1 MRALE
6 RKMFRDLWAMRGQ
19 GLAIIFVILSG
30 VAAYVSM
37 TSVMDALEQ
46 TLDTYYAEYR
56 FADGFASVRRAP
68 QQLVERLR
76 MVPGVNHIETRV
88 MARVN
93 LEIPDFD
100 EPVSGT
106 IVSVPEGYQPTLN
119 QLFIREGR
127 FIQAGREDEV
137 LLNEPFAQA
146 HDLNPGDQLA
156 AIING
161 RRKVLKI
168 VGIALSPEFL
178 IQIEPGSI
186 FPDPERYGV
195 MWMGRT
201 GLEAAYDMDGAFND
215 LAFSLSPVTDKYE
228 DVLKLIDDLL
238 KPYGG
243 QGAYWR
249 ADQPSHFIIT
259 EEFRQL
265 RGTATVLPI
274 IFLAVAAFLLNI
286 VVTRL
291 ISLQR
296 EQIAVLKAFGYS
308 NTHVGFHYVKLV
320 LLISFIGTAAG
331 IVLGVWMG
339 RGLGN
344 LYLEYYRFPYLEY
357 TLRLS
362 VAFIAVA
369 LTTGT
374 PLIGV
379 VQAVRK
385 AVKLPPAEAMRPAP
399 PAEYRATLVERLG
412 LQQYFDQP
420 TRMILR
426 NLERRP
432 SKALLTVIGMS
443 SSCAILIM
451 GLFFSDSFDYVIN
464 VQFGLT
470 QREHLTVTFTEPTS
484 TAALYE
490 IKSLPG
496 VLYAE
501 PFRNV
506 PVRLRYAHRSYQTG
520 IEGIPQDAYLRRLID
535 IDLEPVSVPHEG
547 IIITERLAQIL
558 HVRPGD
564 KIAVEVL
571 EGNRITRN
579 VPMVGITRQFIGI
592 GAYMDLQTVNRLAG
606 LGRAISG
613 VFLLIDKSYE
623 RKLVRILT
631 DRPRVA
637 SIASQERVIE
647 SFYESTAKT
656 MLIYT
661 FILSL
666 FAGVIAFGVVY
677 NSARISLSE
686 RDRELASLRVL
697 GFTRGE
703 IAYILIGELAF
714 LTLLSIPVGF
724 VLGATASAGVV
735 KSLQTDMYQLPFV
748 LGGNTLSLAAVIVL
762 AASVVS
768 SLIIYRRLHKLD
780 LIAVLKTRE

>member
-19 GLAIIFVILSG
+19 VLAIVFVILSG

-46 TLDTYYAEYR
+46 TLETYYAEYR

-68 QQLVERLR
+68 QQLVERIR

-88 MARVN
+88 IARVN

-100 EPVSGT
+100 EPVAGT

-119 QLFIREGR
+119 RLFIREGR

-146 HDLNPGDQLA
+146 HDLNPGDQFA

-168 VGIALSPEFL
+168 VGIVLSPEFL

-215 LAFSLSPVTDKYE
+215 LAFSLSPLTHKYE

-274 IFLAVAAFLLNI
+274 VFLAVAAFLLNI
-286 VVTRL
+286 VVNRL

-362 VAFIAVA
+362 VVFIAVA

-374 PLIGV
+374 SLIGV
-379 VQAVRK
+379 IQAVRK
-385 AVKLPPAEAMRPAP
+385 AVRLPPAEAMRPAP
-399 PAEYRATLVERLG
+399 PAEYRATIVERLG

-432 SKALLTVIGMS
+432 AKALLTIIGMS

-506 PVRLRYAHRSYQTG
+506 PARLRYAHRSYQTG
-520 IEGIPQDAYLRRLID
+520 IEGIPQDAYLRRLVD
-535 IDLEPVSVPHEG
+535 IDLEPVSVPHDG

-558 HVRPGD
+558 NVRPGD
-564 KIAVEVL
+564 EIIVEIL
-571 EGNRITRN
+571 EGNRLIRN
-579 VPMVGITRQFIGI
+579 VPLVGIIRQFIGI
-592 GAYMDLQTVNRLAG
+592 GAYTDLQTVNRLAG
-606 LGRAISG
+606 LGRAVSG
-613 VFLLIDKSYE
+613 VFLMIDKSYE
-623 RKLVRILT
+623 KKLGRILT

-697 GFTRGE
+697 GFTQGE
-703 IAYILIGELAF
+703 IAYILIGEQAF

-724 VLGATASAGVV
+724 LLGATASAGLV

-748 LGGNTLSLAAVIVL
+748 IGGNTLSLAAVIVL
-762 AASVVS
+762 GASIVS
-768 SLIIYRRLHKLD
+768 SSIIYRRLHKLD